1 MSSEDKKVVIEEH
14 QLSSISI
21 TARIPEF
28 WKKSPR
34 TWFIQAEAVLN
45 PQKMSDE
52 SKYQVLIS
60 KLPPDAVEQVT
71 QILVD
76 PPEKNKYETLKNKLI
91 FIYQESEERQV
102 KKLIGEMELGDQK
115 PSQLLRKMQDLARG
129 RVNNE
134 TLIVMWQKHLPNSVR
149 GVLAVTEEKDLE
161 KLASI
166 ADKIMETTTP
176 IHSVATVKQEPGP
189 SGSQDQIISAI
200 NKLSDRLQNLESR
213 SRGRSNN
220 WRRNNFRRNRSR
232 SGSRSRTR
240 KFEDPNWLCFYHYK
254 YRSKA
259 TKCVDPCNWKK
270 KHDKDKP
277 AEN

>member
-60 KLPPDAVEQVT
+60 KLSPDVVEQVT
-71 QILVD
+71 QILVE

-115 PSQLLRKMQDLARG
+115 SSQLLRKMQDLARG

-134 TLIVMWQKHLPNSVR
+134 TH
-149 GVLAVTEEKDLE
+149 
-161 KLASI
+161 
-166 ADKIMETTTP
+166 
-176 IHSVATVKQEPGP
+176 H
-189 SGSQDQIISAI
+189 
-200 NKLSDRLQNLESR
+200 
-213 SRGRSNN
+213 
-220 WRRNNFRRNRSR
+220 
-232 SGSRSRTR
+232 
-240 KFEDPNWLCFYHYK
+240 
-254 YRSKA
+254 
-259 TKCVDPCNWKK
+259 
-270 KHDKDKP
+270 
-277 AEN
+277 

>member
-1 MSSEDKKVVIEEH
+1 
-14 QLSSISI
+14 
-21 TARIPEF
+21 
-28 WKKSPR
+28 
-34 TWFIQAEAVLN
+34 
-45 PQKMSDE
+45 
-52 SKYQVLIS
+52 
-60 KLPPDAVEQVT
+60 
-71 QILVD
+71 
-76 PPEKNKYETLKNKLI
+76 
-91 FIYQESEERQV
+91 
-102 KKLIGEMELGDQK
+102 MELGDQK

-134 TLIVMWQKHLPNSVR
+134 TLIVMWQNHLPNSVR

-176 IHSVATVKQEPGP
+176 IYSVATVKQEPGP

>member
-14 QLSSISI
+14 QLSSISV

-28 WKKSPR
+28 WKKSPK

-52 SKYQVLIS
+52 SRYQVIIL
-60 KLPPDAVEQVT
+60 KLPQDVVEQVT
-71 QILVD
+71 EILLN

-129 RVNNE
+129 RITNE
-134 TLIVMWQKHLPNSVR
+134 TLIVMWQNHLPTSVR

-166 ADKIMETTTP
+166 ADKVMETTTP
-176 IHSVATVKQEPGP
+176 INSVATVKQEPDP

-200 NKLSDRLQNLESR
+200 NKLSDRLQK
-213 SRGRSNN
+213 
-220 WRRNNFRRNRSR
+220 FRVKI
-232 SGSRSRTR
+232 TR
-240 KFEDPNWLCFYHYK
+240 PFK
-254 YRSKA
+254 
-259 TKCVDPCNWKK
+259 
-270 KHDKDKP
+270 
-277 AEN
+277 